1 MISYLDKL
9 AETQSFHYTDL
20 ETDPERGSD
29 LTKVVNVDGG
39 RAGVTAKSWEKS
51 KQYDLW
57 SPNAGYLCIS
67 LAPMAFHGGPDGKES
82 ACYAG
87 DTGSFPGSGRSPG
100 DVNGYPLQYS
110 CLDISVEIEAW
121 QIIVRGAQ
129 SIRHNCTTN
138 THTCLTPIA
147 ASLRKSGDHE

>member
-29 LTKVVNVDGG
+29 LTKVVSVDGG
-39 RAGVTAKSWEKS
+39 RAGVTAKSSEKS

-67 LAPMAFHGGPDGKES
+67 LAPMGFPSSPDGKAS
-82 ACYAG
+82 A
-87 DTGSFPGSGRSPG
+87 
-100 DVNGYPLQYS
+100 
-110 CLDISVEIEAW
+110 
-121 QIIVRGAQ
+121 
-129 SIRHNCTTN
+129 
-138 THTCLTPIA
+138 
-147 ASLRKSGDHE
+147 